1 MLQFPRKEE
10 RKGERKGKKRKKM
23 KGKKK
28 KRKGTR
34 KRKRR
39 KKKKQGEEG
48 KGIVFGSIVGGEIRI
63 KDRSVLQ
70 RNFAL
75 SQISSDI

>member
-1 MLQFPRKEE
+1 MLQFPGRKMGKG
-10 RKGERKGKKRKKM
+10 KGERKGKNRKKR

-28 KRKGTR
+28 KRNENR
-34 KRKRR
+34 K

-48 KGIVFGSIVGGEIRI
+48 KGIVFSNIVGGEIRM

-70 RNFAL
+70 SNFAL